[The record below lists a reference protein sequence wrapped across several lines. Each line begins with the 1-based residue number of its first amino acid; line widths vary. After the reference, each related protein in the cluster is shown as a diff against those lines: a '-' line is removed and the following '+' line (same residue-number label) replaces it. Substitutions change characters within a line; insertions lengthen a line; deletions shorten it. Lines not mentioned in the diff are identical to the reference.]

1 MIKKIIIAI
10 AFLLFFLAGIFL
22 TTKYYEW
29 QEVKVKEESQ
39 VLLEKIKK
47 VYQVVT
53 VEGHFSEVYDYQDYW
68 GYDYS
73 PFRKKAL
80 VRVKAKVLAGY
91 DLSTFEITAL
101 PDEKKIILS
110 QLPAPKIISIEHDL
124 DYYDLTEG
132 TFNAF
137 TAADY
142 NTINTK
148 AKAYILDKATE
159 SGLLKSAEE
168 QGNQTIEMI
177 QFMVENAGWT
187 IEYKNKK
194 GLLDTAKVDALL
206 ENGE

>member
-110 QLPAPKIISIEHDL
+110 QLPDPKIISIEHDL

-148 AKAYILDKATE
+148 AKAYILDKASE

-187 IEYKNKK
+187 IAYKNRK

-206 ENGE
+206 GN